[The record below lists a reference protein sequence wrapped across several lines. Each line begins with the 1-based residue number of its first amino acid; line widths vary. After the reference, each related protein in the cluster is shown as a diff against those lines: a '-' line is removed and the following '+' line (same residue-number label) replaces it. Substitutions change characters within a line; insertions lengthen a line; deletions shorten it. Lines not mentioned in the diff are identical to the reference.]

1 MIPRIPGHLLVIVQ
15 FSGIAL
21 SIYPF
26 NYSEHNSYLFLL
38 FSGIGGILGL
48 ATLFYNRIGNF
59 QVYPE
64 LKPGYK
70 LITDGPYNYIRHPMY
85 TSVILA
91 LLGTAL
97 YLNDP
102 YNYLGLVMAVVA
114 MTLKALKE
122 EHLIAEEKPVYKEYM
137 SRTTRFIPYIL

>member
-1 MIPRIPGHLLVIVQ
+1 
-15 FSGIAL
+15 
-21 SIYPF
+21 
-26 NYSEHNSYLFLL
+26 
-38 FSGIGGILGL
+38 
-48 ATLFYNRIGNF
+48 
-59 QVYPE
+59 
-64 LKPGYK
+64 
-70 LITDGPYNYIRHPMY
+70 MY

-97 YLNDP
+97 YLNDAH
-102 YNYLGLVMAVVA
+102 NYLGLLMAVVA